1 MLNIQQNIS
10 LKTFNTFGIDV
21 KAAQLTICSNTEDLA
36 EYLSDIKKLPAP
48 ILVLG
53 GGSNILFTKDFEGT
67 IIYPR
72 IKGIEVI
79 KEDEASIWLK
89 VGAGEEWD
97 DLVDYTVRNNWYGLE
112 NLSYIPG
119 NVGASPVQNIGA
131 YGVEAKDYIEEVN
144 GMLLENADSFTF
156 TKDQC
161 QFGYRQ
167 SIFKKELKGKTVIT
181 SVIFKLSKQP
191 LFALDYGHVK
201 KAVAANGAITLENIR
216 NTIIA
221 IRKSKL
227 PEPEELGNAGSF
239 FKNPVIDLEVFKHL
253 LEDHPDAPHYPIDA
267 NHVKVPAG
275 WLIEAA
281 GWKGKSRGPAGV
293 HHQQALVLVNHGQA
307 SGMDI
312 LKLANRIIVDI
323 RAQFDITLEPEVN
336 VI

>member
-21 KAAQLTICSNTEDLA
+21 KAAQLTICSNKEDLVD
-36 EYLSDIKKLPAP
+36 YLSDIKKLPKP
-48 ILVLG
+48 LLILG
-53 GGSNILFTKDFEGT
+53 GGSNILFTKNFEGT

-72 IKGIEVI
+72 IKGMEVI

-97 DLVDYTVRNNWYGLE
+97 DLVDYCVRNDWYGLE

-131 YGVEAKDYIEEVN
+131 YGVEAQDCIEIVN
-144 GMLLENADSFTF
+144 GVMLENAGSFTF

-167 SIFKKELKGKTVIT
+167 SIFKKELKAKTVIT

-191 LFALDYGHVK
+191 AFTLNYGHIK
-201 KAVAANGAITLENIR
+201 EAIEATGDITLKNIR
-216 NTIIA
+216 NTIID

-227 PEPEELGNAGSF
+227 PEPEEMGNAGSF
-239 FKNPVIDLEVFKHL
+239 FKNPVIDQEVFKHL
-253 LEDHPDAPHYPIDA
+253 LEDHPNAPHYPVDA
-267 NHVKVPAG
+267 DHVKVPAG
-275 WLIEAA
+275 WLIETA
-281 GWKGKSRGPAGV
+281 GWKGKTLGPAGV
-293 HHQQALVLVNHGQA
+293 HHQQALVLVNHGEA
-307 SGMDI
+307 SGLDI

>member
-21 KAAQLTICSNTEDLA
+21 KAAHLTICSNTEDLVD
-36 EYLSDIKKLPAP
+36 YLSDSKMLAQP

-72 IKGIEVI
+72 IKGMEVVQ
-79 KEDEASIWLK
+79 EDENTVWLK
-89 VGAGEEWD
+89 VGAGEVWD
-97 DLVDYTVRNNWYGLE
+97 DLVEYCVQNNWYGLE

-131 YGVEAKDYIEEVN
+131 YGVEAQDCIETVH
-144 GMLLENADSFTF
+144 GVLLDNAASFMY
-156 TKDQC
+156 TKAQC

-167 SIFKKELKGKTVIT
+167 SIFKNELKGQTVIT

-191 LFALDYGHVK
+191 VFTLNYGHVK
-201 KAVAANGAITLENIR
+201 EAVEANGAITLDNIR
-216 NTIIA
+216 KTIID

-239 FKNPVIDLEVFKHL
+239 FKNPVIHRDVFKHL
-253 LEDHPDAPHYPIDA
+253 QEEHPHAPHYPVDDH
-267 NHVKVPAG
+267 HVKVPAG
-275 WLIEAA
+275 WLIETA
-281 GWKGKSRGPAGV
+281 GWKGKSMGPAGV
-293 HHQQALVLVNHGQA
+293 HEQQALVLVNHGQA

-323 RAQFDITLEPEVN
+323 RAHFDITLEPEVN

>member
-21 KAAQLTICSNTEDLA
+21 KATQLTICSNTEDLMD
-36 EYLSDIKKLPAP
+36 YLSDIPKLPKP

-72 IKGIEVI
+72 IKGIEVT
-79 KEDEASIWLK
+79 KEDNTSIWLK

-97 DLVDYTVRNNWYGLE
+97 DLVDYCVRNDWYGLE

-131 YGVEAKDYIEEVN
+131 YGVEAQDCIEKVN
-144 GMLLENADSFTF
+144 GIMLENAEPFAF

-167 SIFKKELKGKTVIT
+167 SIFKKDLKAKTVIT

-191 LFALDYGHVK
+191 VFTLDYGHIK
-201 KAVAANGAITLENIR
+201 EALEAKGDITLENIR
-216 NTIIA
+216 NTIID

-239 FKNPVIDLEVFKHL
+239 FKNPVIKLDVFKHL
-253 LEDHPDAPHYPIDA
+253 LKDHPNAPHYPVDA
-267 NHVKVPAG
+267 DHVKIPAG
-275 WLIEAA
+275 WLIETA
-281 GWKGKSRGPAGV
+281 GWKGKTLGPAGV
-293 HHQQALVLVNHGQA
+293 HHQQALVLVNHGDA
-307 SGMDI
+307 SGLDI
-312 LKLANRIIVDI
+312 LKLANQIIVDI
-323 RAQFDITLEPEVN
+323 RAHFDITLEPEVN